1 MRLDVFLSNDKFFVV
16 TKDTEKVLENILH
29 GKDTFVEIVDKNEL
43 KHYVNIDHIVEV
55 KVILHPISWGYSE

>member
-1 MRLDVFLSNDKFFVV
+1 MRLDVFLTNGKFLVV
-16 TKDTEKVLENILH
+16 TEDTEKVLENILH